1 MAVRRLGQSVTD
13 LLRQRSI
20 APPVIRLCNA
30 QQRGFADSPEQKDV
44 NGIPVEVCRHTL
56 LCVCT
61 GGSATMRTVTSSR
74 FESIFT
80 VNTPLLRQACQG
92 WV

>member
-13 LLRQRSI
+13 LLRQRSTI
-20 APPVIRLCNA
+20 PPVVRLCNA

-44 NGIPVEVCRHTL
+44 NGIPVQVCTHTQL
-56 LCVCT
+56 RICT

-74 FESIFT
+74 FQSFHT
-80 VNTPLLRQACQG
+80 VATRLLRQACQAS
-92 WV
+92 V

>member
-1 MAVRRLGQSVTD
+1 MAVRRLVQSVTD
-13 LLRQRSI
+13 LLRQRSTV
-20 APPVIRLCNA
+20 PPVIRLRNA

-56 LCVCT
+56 LCICT

-74 FESIFT
+74 FQSFST
-80 VNTPLLRQACQG
+80 VKTPLLRQACQAR
-92 WV
+92 V